1 MNFYKLRLGNIA
13 GPGVNP
19 RRSKEGM
26 TVKDYLN
33 ETYLDILVN
42 DQTPLLWVTLNRPE
56 HSNAFSD
63 EMITELC
70 SVLREADWDDD
81 IRVIILTGSGKTF
94 CAGGDVKA
102 MEGKTGMFAGDPEEL
117 RRRYTKGIQQ
127 IPLTIEALHTPL
139 VAMVNGAAI
148 GAGCDL
154 ACMCDIRVGCK
165 HSRFGETFA
174 KLALVPGDGGTFFLQ
189 RIVGY
194 AKALELSIT
203 GRIVPADEAFTI
215 GLLNHLVD
223 VDALKEETIKL
234 SRSIAANSP
243 IAVSMIKKAIRQAR
257 TAEISGHLDLL
268 AAFQGITQRT
278 EDHFEGVRAMKEK
291 RQPRFK
297 GH

>member
-1 MNFYKLRLGNIA
+1 
-13 GPGVNP
+13 
-19 RRSKEGM
+19 M
-26 TVKDYLN
+26 TTYIN
-33 ETYLDILVN
+33 EPYTDLLVEQ
-42 DQTPLLWVTLNRPE
+42 DAALLWVTLNRPE

-70 SVLREADWDDD
+70 HLLREADWDDD
-81 IRVIILTGSGKTF
+81 VRVIILTGAGKSF

-102 MEGKTGMFAGDPEEL
+102 MEEKTGMFAGDPEEL
-117 RRRYTKGIQQ
+117 RRRYTRGIQQ
-127 IPLTIEALHTPL
+127 IPLAMEGLQTPV

-189 RIVGY
+189 RVVGY
-194 AKALELSIT
+194 AKAMELSLT
-203 GRIVPADEAFTI
+203 GRIVEAEEALAL
-215 GLLNHLVD
+215 GLLNSLVE
-223 VDALKEETIKL
+223 VDALRAETEKMA
-234 SRSIAANSP
+234 RSIAANSP
-243 IAVSMIKKAIRQAR
+243 IAISMIKKALRQAR

-278 EDHFEGVRAMKEK
+278 DDHFEGVRAMKEK
-291 RQPRFK
+291 RLPLFK
-297 GH
+297 GN

>member
-1 MNFYKLRLGNIA
+1 M
-13 GPGVNP
+13 P
-19 RRSKEGM
+19 E
-26 TVKDYLN
+26 YLH
-33 ETYLDILVN
+33 EKYTDLQIEEDP
-42 DQTPLLWVTLNRPE
+42 PLLWVTLNRPQN
-56 HSNAFSD
+56 SNAFSD

-70 SVLREADWDDD
+70 HVLREADWDDD
-81 IRVIILTGSGKTF
+81 VRVIILTGAGKSF

-102 MEGKTGMFAGDPEEL
+102 MEEKTGMFAGDPEGL

-127 IPLTIEALHTPL
+127 IPLTIEALHTPI

-154 ACMCDIRVGCK
+154 ACMCDIRMGCPY
-165 HSRFGETFA
+165 SRFGETFA

-189 RIVGY
+189 RVVGF
-194 AKALELSIT
+194 AKAMELSLT
-203 GRIVPADEAFTI
+203 GRIVSAEEALSL
-215 GLLNHLVD
+215 GLLNHLVE
-223 VDALKEETIKL
+223 AENLKEETENL
-234 SRSIAANSP
+234 ASSIATNSP

-278 EDHFEGVRAMKEK
+278 EDHFEGVRALKEK
-291 RQPRFK
+291 REPHFK